1 MIKVAVV
8 APYPASAV
16 LPDKDLKVRFRSP
29 EKKKQHPAPWVLN
42 LCRELSRRRDVE
54 VEVFTHSRA
63 VARIQ
68 KAEKEG
74 VHYTFVPKYEPA
86 RFDPYHAYL
95 PALVQIRPLI
105 RRYEPDIVHGF
116 GTESAYGLL
125 AISQGRLS
133 VIFIQGILEKL
144 APFSNLPAIK
154 IAIRKY
160 FERRV
165 INKADGLIAETEFA
179 RQWALSRNEEA
190 RVKVIPHAYSAD
202 FFSAKP
208 HFKGLRIVCI
218 GALSR
223 IKGVTTVLRAFHA
236 GINRAPHLFNK
247 AELVFIGEGALRP
260 VLEEMAEQWQ
270 IRDRVSFLGHVEHD
284 KIIQEMEKSNLL
296 VIGSRMDTSPNV
308 ITEAHAVGLPV
319 IGTAA
324 GGIPDMIDDGRDGF
338 IVPIDDSEAM
348 ALLMEHLLSDPQRCE
363 EMGRAG
369 KKKVRELND
378 PVQVAEKHVDFYR
391 EIIDAHRR
399 AQ

>member
-1 MIKVAVV
+1 MIKIAIV

-29 EKKKQHPAPWVLN
+29 EKKNQHPAPWVLN

-125 AISQGRLS
+125 AISQGRPS

-144 APFSNLPAIK
+144 APFSNLPAIN

-160 FERRV
+160 FERNV

-190 RVKVIPHAYSAD
+190 RVKVIPHAFSGE

-208 HFKGLRIVCI
+208 NFKELRIVCI
-218 GALSR
+218 GALNR
-223 IKGVTTVLRAFHA
+223 IKGVISVLHAFHM
-236 GINRAPHLFNK
+236 GIKRFPHLFK
-247 AELVFIGEGALRP
+247 RAELVFVGGGPLRH
-260 VLEEMAEQWQ
+260 VLEEMAEQWH

-284 KIIQEMEKSNLL
+284 KIVQEMEKSNLL
-296 VIGSRMDTSPNV
+296 VIGSWMDTSPNV
-308 ITEAHAVGLPV
+308 ITEAQAVGLPV

-324 GGIPDMIDDGRDGF
+324 GGIPEMIDEGRDGF
-338 IVPIDDSEAM
+338 IVPIDGSEAM
-348 ALLMEHLLSDPQRCE
+348 AQCMELLLSDPQRCE

-369 KKKVRELND
+369 RKKVRELND
-378 PVQVAEKHVDFYR
+378 PVRVAEKHVDFYR
-391 EIIDAHRR
+391 EIIDAQRR

>member
-16 LPDKDLKVRFRSP
+16 LPDKDLKVRFRRP
-29 EKKKQHPAPWVLN
+29 EKKKQHPAPWVRT
-42 LCRELSRRRDVE
+42 LCRELSRRRDVG

-63 VARIQ
+63 VARIHR
-68 KAEKEG
+68 AEKEG
-74 VHYTFVPKYEPA
+74 VHYTFVPKYEPL
-86 RFDPYHAYL
+86 RFDPYHGYL
-95 PALVQIRPLI
+95 PALVQIQPLI
-105 RRYEPDIVHGF
+105 GRYDPDIVHGF

-125 AISQGRLS
+125 AISQGRPS
-133 VIFIQGILEKL
+133 VIFVQGILEKL
-144 APFSNLPAIK
+144 APFSRMPAIN

-190 RVKVIPHAYSAD
+190 RVKVIPHTYNAV
-202 FFSAKP
+202 FFSSKP
-208 HFKGLRIVCI
+208 HFKESRIVCI

-247 AELVFIGEGALRP
+247 AELVFVGEGALRP
-260 VLEEMAEQWQ
+260 VLEEMVEQWY
-270 IRDRVSFLGHVEHD
+270 IRDRVSFLGHVKHD
-284 KIIQEMEKSNLL
+284 EIIQEMEKSNLL

-308 ITEAHAVGLPV
+308 ITEAHAAGLPV

-324 GGIPDMIDDGRDGF
+324 GGIPDMIDEGRDGF
-338 IVPIDDSEAM
+338 VVQTDDCEAM
-348 ALLMEHLLSDPQRCE
+348 ALRMEHLLSDPQRCE
-363 EMGRAG
+363 EMGLAG
-369 KKKVRELND
+369 RKKVRELND
-378 PVQVAEKHVDFYR
+378 PARIAEKHVDFYR
-391 EIIDAHRR
+391 EILTRSSKR
-399 AQ
+399 